1 MSSSGGNLLGLALL
15 GKTAFAFALVV
26 GGIFCCAW
34 LARRLGPQRARA
46 GQHLR
51 VVSSTALGQRERV
64 VIVEVQGQWLVLG
77 VTAHQVTQ
85 LAQLP
90 ASTLFTPAPQVPTGF
105 AERLAS
111 AVGRRLAGERKQP

>member
-1 MSSSGGNLLGLALL
+1 MSNSGDSLLGLALL

-26 GGIFCCAW
+26 GSIFVCAW
-34 LARRLGPQRARA
+34 LARRLGPQRVRA

-64 VIVEVQGQWLVLG
+64 VIIEVQGQWLVLG
-77 VTAHQVTQ
+77 VTAQHISS

-90 ASTLFTPAPQVPTGF
+90 AGNDSTPGPAVPARF

-111 AVGRRLAGERKQP
+111 ALKQRLAGEREPS